1 MKSRLLIINS
11 VCILGIL
18 WAQEKTFYLKSGD
31 KVTGTILSE
40 NETSIK
46 LNAQDDIVE
55 IGGIKF
61 KVVKKGNSDRKYIWF
76 HGDEK
81 TAKMALDHHMKTNEG
96 TAYYIQNKLREV
108 NFHGGL
114 LDPNRIFSSDGIEKN
129 IQKYNPQWSLSKKM
143 EILASFDRE
152 RPTFLNEIFPKNG
165 GLLIAIHNNFRGYN
179 VNKEIKRSD
188 SISIK
193 IDQDP
198 RDFFLCTNRTD
209 FELLAKSP
217 YNVVLQEKWTD
228 EDDGSLSWAALRYD
242 VRYVLLETR
251 LGWFKKQKEM
261 LNYLHKNL
269 K

>member
-1 MKSRLLIINS
+1 MILPYLL
-11 VCILGIL
+11 
-18 WAQEKTFYLKSGD
+18 
-31 KVTGTILSE
+31 
-40 NETSIK
+40 
-46 LNAQDDIVE
+46 DDIVE

-61 KVVKKGNSDRKYIWF
+61 KVVKKGNPDRKYIWF

-96 TAYYIQNKLREV
+96 TAYYIQNELREV
-108 NFHGGL
+108 NLYGGL
-114 LDPNRIFSSDGIEKN
+114 IEPNRIFSSDGMKQA
-129 IQKYNPQWSLSKKM
+129 IQKYNPQWSVSKKKK
-143 EILASFDRE
+143 ILAIYDQGRS
-152 RPTFLNEIFPKNG
+152 TFLNEIFPKNG
-165 GLLIAIHNNFRGYN
+165 EILIAIHNNFRGYN

-217 YNVVLQEKWTD
+217 YNVVLQEKWIP
-228 EDDGSLSWAALRYD
+228 ENDGSLSWAAILHD

-251 LGWFKKQKEM
+251 LGWLNKQKEM

>member
-1 MKSRLLIINS
+1 MILPYLL
-11 VCILGIL
+11 
-18 WAQEKTFYLKSGD
+18 
-31 KVTGTILSE
+31 
-40 NETSIK
+40 
-46 LNAQDDIVE
+46 DDIVE

-96 TAYYIQNKLREV
+96 TAYYIQNELREV
-108 NFHGGL
+108 NIYGGL
-114 LDPNRIFSSDGIEKN
+114 IEPNRIFSSDGMKQA
-129 IQKYNPQWSLSKKM
+129 IQKYNPQWSVSKKKKN
-143 EILASFDRE
+143 LAIYDQGRS
-152 RPTFLNEIFPKNG
+152 TFLNEIFPKNG
-165 GLLIAIHNNFRGYN
+165 EILIAIHNNFRGYN

-217 YNVVLQEKWTD
+217 YNVVLQEKWIP
-228 EDDGSLSWAALRYD
+228 ENDGSLSWAAILHD

-251 LGWFKKQKEM
+251 LGWLNKQKEM

>member
-1 MKSRLLIINS
+1 MILPYLL
-11 VCILGIL
+11 
-18 WAQEKTFYLKSGD
+18 
-31 KVTGTILSE
+31 
-40 NETSIK
+40 
-46 LNAQDDIVE
+46 DDIVE

-96 TAYYIQNKLREV
+96 TAYYIQNELREV
-108 NFHGGL
+108 NIYGGL
-114 LDPNRIFSSDGIEKN
+114 IEPNRIFSSDGMKQA
-129 IQKYNPQWSLSKKM
+129 IQKYNPQWSVSKKKK
-143 EILASFDRE
+143 ILAIYDQGRS
-152 RPTFLNEIFPKNG
+152 TFLNEIFPKNG
-165 GLLIAIHNNFRGYN
+165 EILIAIHNNFRGYN

-217 YNVVLQEKWTD
+217 YNVVLQEKWIP
-228 EDDGSLSWAALRYD
+228 ENDGSLSWAAILHD

-251 LGWFKKQKEM
+251 LGWLNKQKEM

>member
-1 MKSRLLIINS
+1 M
-11 VCILGIL
+11 ILPSL
-18 WAQEKTFYLKSGD
+18 
-31 KVTGTILSE
+31 V
-40 NETSIK
+40 
-46 LNAQDDIVE
+46 DDIVE
-55 IGGIKF
+55 VGGIKF

-96 TAYYIQNKLREV
+96 TAFYIQNKLREV
-108 NFHGGL
+108 NLYGGL
-114 LDPNRIFSSDGIEKN
+114 IEPNRIFSSDGTKQA
-129 IQKYNPQWSLSKKM
+129 IQKYNPQWSVSKKK
-143 EILASFDRE
+143 EILAIFDRG
-152 RPTFLNEIFPKNG
+152 RSAFLNEIFPKNG
-165 GLLIAIHNNFRGYN
+165 EILIAIHNNFRGYN

-217 YNVVLQEKWTD
+217 YNVVLQEKWIP
-228 EDDGSLSWAALRYD
+228 ENDGSLSWAAILHD

-251 LGWFKKQKEM
+251 LGWLNKQKEM

>member
-1 MKSRLLIINS
+1 MILPYLL
-11 VCILGIL
+11 
-18 WAQEKTFYLKSGD
+18 
-31 KVTGTILSE
+31 
-40 NETSIK
+40 
-46 LNAQDDIVE
+46 DDIVE

-96 TAYYIQNKLREV
+96 TAYYIQNELREV
-108 NFHGGL
+108 NLYGGL
-114 LDPNRIFSSDGIEKN
+114 IEPNRIFSSDGMKQA
-129 IQKYNPQWSLSKKM
+129 IQKYNPQWSVSKKKK
-143 EILASFDRE
+143 ILAIYDQGRS
-152 RPTFLNEIFPKNG
+152 TFLNEIFPKNG
-165 GLLIAIHNNFRGYN
+165 EILIAIHNNFRGYN

-217 YNVVLQEKWTD
+217 YNVVLQEKWIP
-228 EDDGSLSWAALRYD
+228 ENDGSLSWAAILHD

-251 LGWFKKQKEM
+251 LGWLNKQKEM

>member
-1 MKSRLLIINS
+1 MILPYLL
-11 VCILGIL
+11 
-18 WAQEKTFYLKSGD
+18 
-31 KVTGTILSE
+31 
-40 NETSIK
+40 
-46 LNAQDDIVE
+46 DDIVE

-61 KVVKKGNSDRKYIWF
+61 KVVKKGNPDRKYIWF

-96 TAYYIQNKLREV
+96 TAYYIQNELREV
-108 NFHGGL
+108 NIYGGL
-114 LDPNRIFSSDGIEKN
+114 IEPNRIFSSDGMKQA
-129 IQKYNPQWSLSKKM
+129 IQKYNPQWSVSKKKK
-143 EILASFDRE
+143 ILAIYDQGRS
-152 RPTFLNEIFPKNG
+152 TFLNEIFPKNG
-165 GLLIAIHNNFRGYN
+165 EILIAIHNNFRGYN

-217 YNVVLQEKWTD
+217 YNVVLQEKWMP
-228 EDDGSLSWAALRYD
+228 ENDGSLSWAAILHD

-251 LGWFKKQKEM
+251 LGWLNKQKEM

>member
-1 MKSRLLIINS
+1 MILPYLL
-11 VCILGIL
+11 
-18 WAQEKTFYLKSGD
+18 
-31 KVTGTILSE
+31 
-40 NETSIK
+40 
-46 LNAQDDIVE
+46 DDIVK

-96 TAYYIQNKLREV
+96 TAYYIQNELREV
-108 NFHGGL
+108 KLYGGL
-114 LDPNRIFSSDGIEKN
+114 IEPNRIFSSDGMKQA
-129 IQKYNPQWSLSKKM
+129 IQKYNPQWSVSKKKK
-143 EILASFDRE
+143 ILAIYDQGRS
-152 RPTFLNEIFPKNG
+152 TFLNEIFPKNG
-165 GLLIAIHNNFRGYN
+165 EILIAIHNNFRGYN

-217 YNVVLQEKWTD
+217 YNVVLQEKWIP
-228 EDDGSLSWAALRYD
+228 ENDGSLSWAAILHD

-251 LGWFKKQKEM
+251 LGWLNKQKEM

>member
-1 MKSRLLIINS
+1 LILPS
-11 VCILGIL
+11 LV
-18 WAQEKTFYLKSGD
+18 
-31 KVTGTILSE
+31 
-40 NETSIK
+40 
-46 LNAQDDIVE
+46 DDIVE

-96 TAYYIQNKLREV
+96 TAYYIQNELREV
-108 NFHGGL
+108 NLYGGL
-114 LDPNRIFSSDGIEKN
+114 IEPNRIFSSDGMKQA
-129 IQKYNPQWSLSKKM
+129 IQKYNPQWSVSKKKK
-143 EILASFDRE
+143 ILAIYDQGRS
-152 RPTFLNEIFPKNG
+152 TFLNEIFPKNG
-165 GLLIAIHNNFRGYN
+165 EILIAIHNNFRGYN

-217 YNVVLQEKWTD
+217 YNVVLQEKWIP
-228 EDDGSLSWAALRYD
+228 ENDGSLSWAAILHD

-251 LGWFKKQKEM
+251 LGWLNKQKEM

>member
-1 MKSRLLIINS
+1 M
-11 VCILGIL
+11 
-18 WAQEKTFYLKSGD
+18 
-31 KVTGTILSE
+31 
-40 NETSIK
+40 
-46 LNAQDDIVE
+46 DDIVE

-96 TAYYIQNKLREV
+96 TAYYIQNELREV
-108 NFHGGL
+108 NIYGGL
-114 LDPNRIFSSDGIEKN
+114 IEPNRIFSSDGMKQA
-129 IQKYNPQWSLSKKM
+129 IQKYNPQWSVSKKKK
-143 EILASFDRE
+143 ILAIYDQGRN
-152 RPTFLNEIFPKNG
+152 TFFNEIFPKNG
-165 GLLIAIHNNFRGYN
+165 EILIAIHNNFRGYN

-217 YNVVLQEKWTD
+217 YNVVLQEKWIP
-228 EDDGSLSWAALRYD
+228 ENDGSLSWAAILHD

-251 LGWFKKQKEM
+251 LGWLNKQKEM

>member
-1 MKSRLLIINS
+1 M
-11 VCILGIL
+11 ILPSL
-18 WAQEKTFYLKSGD
+18 
-31 KVTGTILSE
+31 V
-40 NETSIK
+40 
-46 LNAQDDIVE
+46 DDIVE

-96 TAYYIQNKLREV
+96 TAYYIQNELREV
-108 NFHGGL
+108 NLYGGL
-114 LDPNRIFSSDGIEKN
+114 IEPNRIFSSDGMKQA
-129 IQKYNPQWSLSKKM
+129 IQKYNPQWSVSKKKK
-143 EILASFDRE
+143 ILAIYDQGRS
-152 RPTFLNEIFPKNG
+152 TFLNEIFPKNG
-165 GLLIAIHNNFRGYN
+165 EILIAIHNNFRGYN

-217 YNVVLQEKWTD
+217 YNVVLQEKWIP
-228 EDDGSLSWAALRYD
+228 ENDGSLSWAAILHD

-251 LGWFKKQKEM
+251 LGWLNKQKEM

>member
-1 MKSRLLIINS
+1 MILPYLL
-11 VCILGIL
+11 
-18 WAQEKTFYLKSGD
+18 
-31 KVTGTILSE
+31 
-40 NETSIK
+40 
-46 LNAQDDIVE
+46 DDIVK

-96 TAYYIQNKLREV
+96 TAYYIQNELREV
-108 NFHGGL
+108 NLYGGL
-114 LDPNRIFSSDGIEKN
+114 IEPNRIFSSDGMKQA
-129 IQKYNPQWSLSKKM
+129 IQKYNPQWSVSKKKK
-143 EILASFDRE
+143 ILAIYDQGRS
-152 RPTFLNEIFPKNG
+152 TFLNEIFPKNG
-165 GLLIAIHNNFRGYN
+165 EILIAIHNNFRGYN

-217 YNVVLQEKWTD
+217 YNVVLQEKWIP
-228 EDDGSLSWAALRYD
+228 ENDGSLSWAAILHD

-251 LGWFKKQKEM
+251 LGWLNKQKEM

>member
-1 MKSRLLIINS
+1 MILPYLL
-11 VCILGIL
+11 
-18 WAQEKTFYLKSGD
+18 
-31 KVTGTILSE
+31 
-40 NETSIK
+40 
-46 LNAQDDIVE
+46 DDIVK

-96 TAYYIQNKLREV
+96 TAYYIQNELREV
-108 NFHGGL
+108 NLYGGL
-114 LDPNRIFSSDGIEKN
+114 IEPNRIFSSDGMKQA
-129 IQKYNPQWSLSKKM
+129 IQKYNPQWSVSKKKK
-143 EILASFDRE
+143 ILAIYDQGRS
-152 RPTFLNEIFPKNG
+152 TFLNEIFPKNG
-165 GLLIAIHNNFRGYN
+165 EILIAIHNNFRGYN

-193 IDQDP
+193 IDQAT

-209 FELLAKSP
+209 FELLDKSP
-217 YNVVLQEKWTD
+217 YNVVLQEKWIP
-228 EDDGSLSWAALRYD
+228 ENDGSLSWAAILHD

-251 LGWFKKQKEM
+251 LGWLNKQKEM

>member
-1 MKSRLLIINS
+1 M
-11 VCILGIL
+11 ILPSL
-18 WAQEKTFYLKSGD
+18 
-31 KVTGTILSE
+31 V
-40 NETSIK
+40 
-46 LNAQDDIVE
+46 DDIVE
-55 IGGIKF
+55 IAGINF

-96 TAYYIQNKLREV
+96 TAYYIQNELREV
-108 NFHGGL
+108 NIYGGL
-114 LDPNRIFSSDGIEKN
+114 IEPNRIFSSDGMKQA
-129 IQKYNPQWSLSKKM
+129 IQKYNPQWSVSKKKK
-143 EILASFDRE
+143 ILAIYDQGRS
-152 RPTFLNEIFPKNG
+152 TFLNEIFPKNG
-165 GLLIAIHNNFRGYN
+165 EILIAIHNNFRGYN

-217 YNVVLQEKWTD
+217 YNVVLQEKWIP
-228 EDDGSLSWAALRYD
+228 ENDGSLSWAAILHD

-251 LGWFKKQKEM
+251 LGWLNKQKEM